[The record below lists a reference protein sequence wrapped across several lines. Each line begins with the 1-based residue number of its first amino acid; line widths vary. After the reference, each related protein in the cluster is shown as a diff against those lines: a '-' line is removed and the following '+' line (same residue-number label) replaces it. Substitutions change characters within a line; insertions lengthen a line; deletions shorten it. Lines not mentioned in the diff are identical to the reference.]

1 MTLPCPRKQISN
13 YKFQIT
19 NKIHQAGFT
28 LIELLVVVAIIGVL
42 TSIGVASY
50 NNFNERRIVEKAARE
65 LKTNLR
71 LAQSK
76 AMNNEKDTSFCG
88 GDVLDGWYIEY
99 IDSLSYKLYGRCG
112 GSEFDTQTITLENAR
127 FNDNFGTI
135 QFKPLGGT
143 DLSDN
148 LDITVT
154 NGSNSVTITVDPS
167 GDIK

>member
-1 MTLPCPRKQISN
+1 MVLSCPRKQISN

-19 NKIHQAGFT
+19 NKIHQTGFT
-28 LIELLVVVAIIGVL
+28 LIELLVVAAIIGVL

-50 NNFNERRIVEKAARE
+50 NNFNERRIVEKVAEE

-88 GDVLDGWYIEY
+88 GDVLDGWYVEY
-99 IDSLSYKLYGRCG
+99 IDSSSYKLYGQCG
-112 GSEFDTQTITLENAR
+112 GSEFGTQTITLENAR
-127 FNDNFGTI
+127 FDNNFGII
-135 QFKPLGGT
+135 QFKPLGGI
-143 DLSDN
+143 DLSCERVISIN
-148 LDITVT
+148 SGLETVT
-154 NGSNSVTITVDPS
+154 INPS